1 VSGERY
7 VNRWNIPEALEVE
20 VIERD
25 QACVYCGRLFASATR
40 RGERKSWEHI
50 INDATLVNRDNIA
63 LCCISCNASKGA
75 KDLAVW
81 LETSYCRNRAIHAG
95 TIAPVAQAALRA
107 AIHSQCSAA

>member
-1 VSGERY
+1 
-7 VNRWNIPEALEVE
+7 VNRWNIPEALELE

-25 QACVYCGRLFASATR
+25 QACVYCGRLFASAAR
-40 RGERKSWEHI
+40 RGERQSWEHI
-50 INDATLVNRDNIA
+50 INDARLVTRENIA

-81 LETSYCRNRAIHAG
+81 LETKYCRNREIHAG

-107 AIHSQCSAA
+107 AMRSRRSAA